1 MFMQDAEVCSF
12 YMKSG
17 TCKFGVQC
25 RFDHPPHEEAI
36 AKLKAAREKKGGK
49 KVAKLLASARKLEEK
64 KAERL
69 SIILDKP

>member
-49 KVAKLLASARKLEEK
+49 VAKLLASARKLEEK